1 MVFAVQRVYYMEK
14 YDHLECRCPR
24 LGGEVKFS
32 YCEKEGGNIP
42 CPRIITCWYPFFPVK
57 QYLRETMTPDAWD
70 TFVRQAPKDKIIT
83 IIELIEAA
91 KKRAKR
97 ENQ

>member
-1 MVFAVQRVYYMEK
+1 
-14 YDHLECRCPR
+14 
-24 LGGEVKFS
+24 
-32 YCEKEGGNIP
+32 
-42 CPRIITCWYPFFPVK
+42 
-57 QYLRETMTPDAWD
+57 MTPDAWD